1 MEDKTVSTLFEELKE
16 DVSKYVNDTIQLVK
30 LQAFEKIGIGSANTA
45 YSVLLIFFVLF
56 ALSLILIT
64 AGFYLGD
71 LLQSNWM
78 GFGIVLVVTLL
89 LLFILLF
96 SKKTITTNLTNKVIK
111 FLMDDENKKKE
122 EK

>member
-16 DVSKYVNDTIQLVK
+16 DVSKYANDTIQLVK

-45 YSVLLIFFVLF
+45 YSVLLIFFFFF

-64 AGFYLGD
+64 VGFYLGE
-71 LLQSNWM
+71 LFQSNWI
-78 GFGIVLVVTLL
+78 GFGIVSGVTLL
-89 LLFILLF
+89 LLFILLL
-96 SKKTITTNLTNKVIK
+96 SKKSITKSITNKIIE
-111 FLMDDENKKKE
+111 FLMEDENKKKE

>member
-64 AGFYLGD
+64 AGFYLGE

-78 GFGIVLVVTLL
+78 GFGIVLAVTLL
-89 LLFILLF
+89 LVFILLL
-96 SKKTITTNLTNKVIK
+96 SRKSITKTLTNKVIK
-111 FLMDDENKKKE
+111 FLMEDENKKKE

>member
-56 ALSLILIT
+56 ALSLVLIT
-64 AGFYLGD
+64 AGFYLGE

-78 GFGIVLVVTLL
+78 GFGIVLAVTLL
-89 LLFILLF
+89 LVFILLL
-96 SKKTITTNLTNKVIK
+96 SRKSITKTLTNKVIK
-111 FLMDDENKKKE
+111 FLMEDENKKKE

>member
-30 LQAFEKIGIGSANTA
+30 LQAFEKIGIGSGKTA

-56 ALSLILIT
+56 ALSLVLIT
-64 AGFYLGD
+64 AGFYLGE

-78 GFGIVLVVTLL
+78 GFGIVLAVTLL
-89 LLFILLF
+89 LVFILLL
-96 SKKTITTNLTNKVIK
+96 SRKSITKTLTNKVIK
-111 FLMDDENKKKE
+111 FLMEDENKKKE

>member
-16 DVSKYVNDTIQLVK
+16 DVSKYVNDTTQLVK

>member
-16 DVSKYVNDTIQLVK
+16 DVSKYVNDTTQLVK

-64 AGFYLGD
+64 AGFYLGE

>member
-45 YSVLLIFFVLF
+45 YSVLLVFFVLF
-56 ALSLILIT
+56 ALSLVLIT
-64 AGFYLGD
+64 AGFYLGE

-78 GFGIVLVVTLL
+78 GFGIVLAVTLL
-89 LLFILLF
+89 LVFILLL
-96 SKKTITTNLTNKVIK
+96 SRKSITKTLTNKVIK
-111 FLMDDENKKKE
+111 FLMEDENKKKE

>member
-64 AGFYLGD
+64 AGFYLGE

-89 LLFILLF
+89 LVFILLF
-96 SKKTITTNLTNKVIK
+96 SKKTITKNLTNKVIK

>member
-64 AGFYLGD
+64 AGFYLGE

>member
-16 DVSKYVNDTIQLVK
+16 DVSKYANDTIQLVK
-30 LQAFEKIGIGSANTA
+30 LQAFEKIGIGSGKTA

-64 AGFYLGD
+64 AGFYLGE

-78 GFGIVLVVTLL
+78 GFGIVLAVTLL
-89 LLFILLF
+89 LVFILLL
-96 SKKTITTNLTNKVIK
+96 SRKSITKTLTNKVIK
-111 FLMDDENKKKE
+111 FLMEDENKKKE

>member
-16 DVSKYVNDTIQLVK
+16 DVSKYANDTIQLVK

-45 YSVLLIFFVLF
+45 YSVLLIFFVLL

-64 AGFYLGD
+64 VGFYLGE
-71 LLQSNWM
+71 LFQSNWI
-78 GFGIVLVVTLL
+78 GFGIVSGVTLL
-89 LLFILLF
+89 LLFILLL
-96 SKKTITTNLTNKVIK
+96 SKKSITKSITNKIIE
-111 FLMDDENKKKE
+111 FLMEDENKKKE

>member
-16 DVSKYVNDTIQLVK
+16 DVSKYVNDTIQIVK

-45 YSVLLIFFVLF
+45 YSVLLVFFVLF
-56 ALSLILIT
+56 ALSLVLIT
-64 AGFYLGD
+64 AGFYLGE

-78 GFGIVLVVTLL
+78 GFGIVLAVTLL
-89 LLFILLF
+89 LVFILLL
-96 SKKTITTNLTNKVIK
+96 SRKSITKTLTNKVIK
-111 FLMDDENKKKE
+111 FLMEDENKKKE